1 MATSLEKGK
10 NQSAAIAGKI
20 PKPGEINVENI
31 TRPKFEQL
39 SAEDQKAIEDIRKKI
54 REELEQEIRRQE
66 EEKALK
72 HYVSHFSVDRQGKVT
87 KIRKSHSI
95 LHNLR
100 QELMNSLLL
109 IQKLQIW

>member
-1 MATSLEKGK
+1 MTV
-10 NQSAAIAGKI
+10 KI
-20 PKPGEINVENI
+20 PKPGEMDAENI
-31 TRPKFEQL
+31 QRPTFEQF

-66 EEKALK
+66 EEKAMK
-72 HYVSHFSVDRQGKVT
+72 HYVSHFSIDRQGKVT

>member
-1 MATSLEKGK
+1 MTV
-10 NQSAAIAGKI
+10 KI
-20 PKPGEINVENI
+20 SKPGEMDAENI
-31 TRPKFEQL
+31 QRPTFEQF
-39 SAEDQKAIEDIRKKI
+39 STEDQKAIEDIRKKI

-66 EEKALK
+66 EEKAMK

-100 QELMNSLLL
+100 QELMNSPLL